1 MEQKRLL
8 VKCTSQMPDS
18 SSNRLG
24 ALHCK
29 QAFLSYLQD
38 FAAYFFDII
47 MKNRLVV
54 VFTER
59 QRQINLS
66 CKPQGHILLVAL
78 SFILF
83 LFSFIEVNMS
93 TIRQCR
99 KKQGLTQKA
108 FAELFHVDQTSVS
121 KWELGKSYPDVAVAL
136 RLSSYFGISLDRIFG
151 NPLSFGVI
159 RLPVQTDAGTEKLT
173 DSKER
178 VQDFIEVSYNELSK
192 CFTEE
197 ELLRDRSV
205 LMNIADHFFAMRV
218 NGDSMKPRF
227 LDGDIVIVK
236 KQSYVESGR
245 IAAVCS
251 DNKNTGI
258 YKVKWQKKGVDLIS
272 QNPAYDTEFVTKS
285 DYDAGNLVILG
296 PVVRLHGNVS

>member
-1 MEQKRLL
+1 
-8 VKCTSQMPDS
+8 
-18 SSNRLG
+18 
-24 ALHCK
+24 
-29 QAFLSYLQD
+29 
-38 FAAYFFDII
+38 
-47 MKNRLVV
+47 
-54 VFTER
+54 
-59 QRQINLS
+59 
-66 CKPQGHILLVAL
+66 
-78 SFILF
+78 
-83 LFSFIEVNMS
+83 MS

-136 RLSSYFGISLDRIFG
+136 RLSSYFGISLDRIFE

-159 RLPVQTDAGTEKLT
+159 RLPVQTDPGTKKLT
-173 DSKER
+173 AMTDP

-197 ELLRDRSV
+197 ELERDRSV
-205 LMNIADHFFAMRV
+205 LHNVADHFFAMRV
-218 NGDSMKPRF
+218 SGDSMKPRF
-227 LDGDIVIVK
+227 QDGDIVIVK
-236 KQSYVESGR
+236 KKNHVESGQ
-245 IAAVCS
+245 IAAVRS

-285 DYDAGNLVILG
+285 DYDAGNLIILG
-296 PVVRLHGNVS
+296 AVVRLHGIVS